1 MIWLSDMH
9 KGEIERLRETGMRVS
24 IFFFDFGHYHVARCS
39 ALINLLRSR
48 GGEACIYALRE
59 KAPDRPV
66 MGEHDLLGQS
76 IRVLSSNN
84 VPINSW
90 TNAWKM
96 ISVLNQD
103 QPEAVAIPGYRG
115 WPSYAALT
123 WCKLNSRIAV
133 LLSES
138 QRQDF
143 QRSPVKE
150 WFKRRLV
157 KQFDAALVGGA
168 PHVEYALELGLSRE
182 VIFTGYDVV
191 DNLFWERMA
200 AAARQ
205 NRDECSRR
213 LGLPA
218 EFFLASCRFIPKKNL
233 EGLIT
238 AYARYVTGAGEAPW
252 HLVICGSGPLDLRI
266 RSMVDQLGLQDKIHL
281 PGYQDSENMAI
292 FYGMASAFVHAS
304 SYAEQWGLVVNE
316 AMASGLPV
324 LVSRVCGCAPEL
336 VREGING
343 FTFDPFDLEGLARLM
358 LTMSS
363 GEVDLKAMRQESKKI
378 IANFTPEIFANNL
391 LQAVKAGRDAK
402 HPDHSQCRN
411 SADS

>member
-1 MIWLSDMH
+1 MNWFPGMG
-9 KGEIERLRETGMRVS
+9 KGKTDRLMEARMRVS
-24 IFFFDFGHYHVARCS
+24 IFFFDFGHYHVARCF
-39 ALINLLRSR
+39 ALRNLLRSR

-66 MGEHDLLGQS
+66 MGEHGLLGQS

-90 TNAWKM
+90 ANAWK
-96 ISVLNQD
+96 IFSVLNQD
-103 QPEAVAIPGYRG
+103 QPEAVAIPGYRS
-115 WPSYAALT
+115 WPCYAALA

-143 QRSPVKE
+143 SRSAVKE
-150 WFKRRLV
+150 WLKRRLV

-191 DNLFWERMA
+191 DNLFWEKTAEAVRP
-200 AAARQ
+200 

-213 LGLPA
+213 LGLPT

-233 EGLIT
+233 EGLVT
-238 AYARYVTGAGEAPW
+238 AYARYLSRAGEAPW
-252 HLVICGSGPLDLRI
+252 HLVICGSGPLEAQI
-266 RSMVDQLGLQDKIHL
+266 RGTVDQLGLQDKVHL
-281 PGYQDSENMAI
+281 PGYHDSENMASV
-292 FYGMASAFVHAS
+292 YGLASAFVHAS

-324 LVSRVCGCAPEL
+324 LVSRVCGCAPDL
-336 VREGING
+336 VRDGVNG
-343 FTFDPFDLEGLARLM
+343 FTFDPFDLEGLARL
-358 LTMSS
+358 LLKMSS
-363 GEVDLKAMRQESKKI
+363 GEVDLEAMGQASREI
-378 IANFTPEIFANNL
+378 IANFSPEIFARNL
-391 LQAVKAGRDAK
+391 LQAIEAGKATRGTD
-402 HPDHSQCRN
+402 
-411 SADS
+411 